1 MKKTLAILLSAVL
14 SLGVLTAC
22 GNKDAEEK
30 KENAENTAFKI
41 GVLQLVEHPSL
52 NLAYEGF
59 VEGLKE
65 NGLVD
70 GENIKIDFQNASGD
84 QTNCIS
90 IADKLVNGGSDLIL
104 AIATPAAQAVAS
116 KTSTV
121 PVLCTAVTDFEA
133 AKLIE
138 KNISGTSDMAPVE
151 NEMKLIRELFPEAK
165 TVAMLYSS
173 SEANSKLQV
182 DMAKEACKALGLEA
196 VDKTVSNTNDLNQ
209 IVQSL
214 QGKCDVIW
222 VPTDNTVVSGM
233 ATVTMIATE
242 LGIPVV
248 ASEEN
253 SVQNGALAAH
263 SLDYFEL
270 GKQTAVQAAKILKD
284 GVSPN
289 ELPVE
294 FLKETRLCYNGKTAQ
309 ALGLELSEEFLAKAE
324 DLNENK

>member
-1 MKKTLAILLSAVL
+1 MKKLLALLLSSAL

-22 GNKDAEEK
+22 KDNSPEET
-30 KENAENTAFKI
+30 KESANTISYKI
-41 GVLQLVEHPSL
+41 GVLQLAEHPSL

-65 NGLVD
+65 NGIVD
-70 GENIKIDFQNASGD
+70 GENLKLDFQNASGD

-90 IADKLVNGGSDLIL
+90 IADKLVNDGSNLIL

-116 KTSTV
+116 KTTTI
-121 PVLCTAVTDFEA
+121 PLLCTAVTDFES
-133 AKLIE
+133 AKLTE

-151 NEMKLIRELFPEAK
+151 NEMKLITELFPEAK

-182 DMAKEACKALGLEA
+182 DLAKGFCEEMGLEA
-196 VDKTVSNTNDLNQ
+196 VEKTVSNTNDLNQ

-214 QGKCDVIW
+214 KGKCDVIW

-253 SVQNGALAAH
+253 SVSNGAIAAH

-270 GKQTAVQAAKILKD
+270 GKQTAVMASKILKD
-284 GVSPN
+284 GANPSDM
-289 ELPVE
+289 PVE
-294 FLKETRLCYNGKTAQ
+294 FLKETKLVINKAQ
-309 ALGLELSEEFLAKAE
+309 AEKLGVEIPEEMLEKAN
-324 DLNENK
+324 LI